1 MLDGEIQQILF
12 VDESMIRDYQAIHQ
26 TWFERGKQRI
36 IKTFGKHRG
45 VKLVGYLNYE
55 TGEVYCEEHDTYDAK
70 VFLKFLQN
78 VLSKNINGKTVVI
91 LDNARIHHAKL
102 LQEFLKENEECLQL
116 MFLPPYSP
124 NLNLIEGLWKW
135 LKEKV
140 IYNVFY
146 KTVPEIRKNTNAFLE
161 VISADPETVIQR
173 LCCKL

>member
-1 MLDGEIQQILF
+1 MDGEIEQILF

-36 IKTFGKHRG
+36 VKTFGKHRG
-45 VKLVGYLNYE
+45 VKLVGYINYE

-70 VFLKFLQN
+70 VFLQFFKN
-78 VLSKNINGKTVVI
+78 VLLKNKKGKIVII

-102 LQEFLKENEECLQL
+102 LQAFLKENEDHLEL

-135 LKEKV
+135 MKERV

-146 KTVPEIRKNTNAFLE
+146 KTVPEIRKNVNSFLE
-161 VISADPETVIQR
+161 GISAEPDIVIQR